1 MKLCS
6 SHFFLWQQ
14 VTSCKLTKVFSC
26 PDTKQKWD
34 MAALKRNC
42 SSNGNCSD
50 YHCVP
55 TETNQIVEVCVKPL
69 YLQGHWHTYFYQLI
83 DNKYKLVLVWNIGLY
98 IIIGVWNSV
107 VYFIVGVCPFFD
119 TVGQRLQMGGVSCL
133 STNQSESCSARY
145 KSTTV
150 YKCKPS
156 IKYRISS
163 YDYNK
168 KKFCQTKVN

>member
-1 MKLCS
+1 MKYLKEC
-6 SHFFLWQQ
+6 FLQRHQILILFLNFLVIHQ
-14 VTSCKLTKVFSC
+14 VTSCELTKVFSC

-55 TETNQIVEVCVKPL
+55 TETNQTVEVCVKPL
-69 YLQGHWHTYFYQLI
+69 YLQ
-83 DNKYKLVLVWNIGLY
+83 
-98 IIIGVWNSV
+98 
-107 VYFIVGVCPFFD
+107 GVCPFFD

-150 YKCKPS
+150 YKYKVCFPYHIQPVSGTPGMHTFGIGKDS
-156 IKYRISS
+156 WILYFAIISAMFIRQ
-163 YDYNK
+163 N
-168 KKFCQTKVN
+168 Q